1 MLGINRILI
10 TKVINK
16 KPTALSWMENISGV
30 TNVEMAELPLPMALM
45 LVQKNPRKLLLVS
58 IPLLVLPVQITAAFL
73 GTINL

>member
-1 MLGINRILI
+1 
-10 TKVINK
+10 
-16 KPTALSWMENISGV
+16 MENISGV